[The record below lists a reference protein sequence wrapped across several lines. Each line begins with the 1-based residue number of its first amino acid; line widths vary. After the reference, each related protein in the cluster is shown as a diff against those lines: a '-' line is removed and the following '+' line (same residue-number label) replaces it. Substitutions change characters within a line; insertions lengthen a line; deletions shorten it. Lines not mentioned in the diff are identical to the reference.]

1 MLIARVQ
8 DPALIAG
15 LYEAA
20 ADATCWAS
28 TWAAVCRAF
37 EAPSGLLF
45 HQRNTDAVPRILAS
59 TNWGEQGPLLYAGFS
74 REVDTQPHTI
84 DNNIRYRTVMGQE
97 NVGIMVMDRDGTFE
111 TLCTPFAGGGAFH
124 VLGANLPLGG
134 TARAGIGLHRPIDA
148 PAFGETDRAAL
159 DSVSQHLA
167 AALRLST
174 QLENERQASSVR
186 GAALDGLR
194 HGAVVARAD
203 STILFANDAAA
214 RMAEAG
220 GLVLEDEGGHVTCE
234 QADEA
239 TRLAHLVRD
248 AAEGGEGGCA
258 RITRSGRRALLAAV
272 VSPLAAS
279 ADQEGAPTL
288 ALVSVRDLGD
298 ASDATETHLME
309 LFGLT
314 AAEAGILPQLLAGD
328 SAALIAQSR
337 GVQVATIRT
346 QAARVLAKT
355 GAANLRALAS
365 MVAALG

>member
-1 MLIARVQ
+1 MLISRVQ

-15 LYEAA
+15 FYEAA

-28 TWAAVCRAF
+28 SWAAVCRAF
-37 EAPSGLLF
+37 DAPSGLLF
-45 HQRNTDAVPRILAS
+45 HQRTIDAPPRILAS
-59 TNWGEQGPLLYAGFS
+59 TNWGEHGPLLYAGLS
-74 REVDTQPHTI
+74 REMDTQSRMM
-84 DNNIRYRTVMGQE
+84 DSNIRYRTVMGQE

-111 TLCTPFAGGGAFH
+111 TLCTPFAGGGTFH

-134 TARAGIGLHRPIDA
+134 TARAGIGLHRPIEA

-159 DSVSQHLA
+159 DGVSQHLA

-174 QLENERQASSVR
+174 QLENERLASSVR

-194 HGAVVARAD
+194 HGTVIATAD
-203 STILFANDAAA
+203 GTILFANDAAA
-214 RMAEAG
+214 RMADAG
-220 GLVLEDEGGHVTCE
+220 GLVLEEDGGHVSCE

-258 RITRSGRRALLAAV
+258 RITRSGRRAMLAAV

-279 ADQEGAPTL
+279 GEQDGAL

>member
-1 MLIARVQ
+1 MLISRVQ

-15 LYEAA
+15 FYEAA

-28 TWAAVCRAF
+28 SWAAVCRAF
-37 EAPSGLLF
+37 EAPAGLLF
-45 HQRNTDAVPRILAS
+45 HQRNTDPAPRILAS
-59 TNWGEQGPLLYAGFS
+59 TNWGEHGPLLYAGLS
-74 REVDTQPHTI
+74 RIVDTPSRMM
-84 DNNIRYRTVMGQE
+84 DGNIRYRTLMGQE
-97 NVGIMVMDRDGTFE
+97 KVGIMVMDRNGMFE
-111 TLCTPFAGGGAFH
+111 ALCTPFAGGGAFH
-124 VLGANLPLGG
+124 VLGAHVPLGG

-148 PAFGETDRAAL
+148 PAFVETDRAAL

-167 AALRLST
+167 AALRLSA
-174 QLENERQASSVR
+174 QLETERWANAVR

-203 STILFANDAAA
+203 GTILFANDAAS

-220 GLVLEDEGGHVTCE
+220 GLRLDQEGGRVTCE

-258 RITRSGRRALLAAV
+258 RITRGGRRPMLAAV
-272 VSPLAAS
+272 VSPLAATGEQ
-279 ADQEGAPTL
+279 DGAPAL
-288 ALVSVRDLGD
+288 AMVSVRDLGD
-298 ASDATETHLME
+298 ASDATESHMME